1 MLQIR
6 IRCVVPWFDL
16 IQYWSSVCT
25 RDVNDNTTSS
35 ISNCCN
41 IAFQL
46 GMHRI
51 SCRIIRPFFRSV
63 IRPDHDMAK
72 YATRSLQTE
81 IRNCFLL
88 EIANE
93 QFFKVFFYKE
103 EYCIV
108 KEKCTYV
115 FFSTTKSVIKVQL
128 SGPSPISIFEEW
140 ILIKLRINLWLQ
152 RKVQYVEL
160 DWISFHSLKHKAWG
174 KFWANFSFLYSKQIK
189 DFELFI
195 AIKKRIIQSNPN
207 KFTTVR
213 ESFKN
218 SCCTLFKF
226 KGFIARFLATFSNVH
241 TFCKIHRVRV
251 WTIPD
256 NSIINSVAKLE
267 PAFLE
272 QIRIRNFT
280 NVCNIYLVLLEQN
293 YWYLA
298 LVLRLKKMCK
308 QILQKILLLHLT

>member
-140 ILIKLRINLWLQ
+140 ILIKVRINLWLQ
-152 RKVQYVEL
+152 RKVQHVEL

-195 AIKKRIIQSNPN
+195 AIKNELFNQIPTNSQQFAKVFKTLAAHYSNS
-207 KFTTVR
+207 KA
-213 ESFKN
+213 
-218 SCCTLFKF
+218 LLQ
-226 KGFIARFLATFSNVH
+226 GF
-241 TFCKIHRVRV
+241 
-251 WTIPD
+251 
-256 NSIINSVAKLE
+256 
-267 PAFLE
+267 
-272 QIRIRNFT
+272 
-280 NVCNIYLVLLEQN
+280 
-293 YWYLA
+293 
-298 LVLRLKKMCK
+298 
-308 QILQKILLLHLT
+308 